1 MDSAHAAYRGC
12 PAGKRGHHCCAGT
25 RRPWYFWLYA
35 GLSVCVTLAIRTARK
50 GHGPVGCRARADAM
64 CWPLE
69 RGRIRVLTARRG
81 AVQVGVDPRPL
92 GASQKRGS
100 QAFSCGQQDRN
111 ASLDAVPKGAGQSIV
126 HCPSKLCSRDSESW
140 ARRSDVWRQR
150 RCRLQRMCPFNAG
163 AGHAAWLKLQPST
176 PPAQVFAEADAS

>member
-50 GHGPVGCRARADAM
+50 GHGSVGSRARADAM
-64 CWPLE
+64 CWALE

-81 AVQVGVDPRPL
+81 AVQVGVAPRPL

-111 ASLDAVPKGAGQSIV
+111 ASLDAFPKGAGQSIV

-140 ARRSDVWRQR
+140 APAF
-150 RCRLQRMCPFNAG
+150 RCLATASLSSSTYVPLQCRGG
-163 AGHAAWLKLQPST
+163 ACC
-176 PPAQVFAEADAS
+176 VAEATTVNAARASLRRG